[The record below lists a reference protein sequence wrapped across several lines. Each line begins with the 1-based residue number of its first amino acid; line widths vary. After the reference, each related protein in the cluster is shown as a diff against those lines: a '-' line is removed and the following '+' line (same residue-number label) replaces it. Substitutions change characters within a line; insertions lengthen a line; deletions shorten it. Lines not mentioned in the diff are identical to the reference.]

1 MSTIKRFAHWLGL
14 GPDEVDPYAENI
26 PAQGEHYEM
35 PAQQPLYPVP
45 EPPEAQA
52 MHEPR
57 ADPRAPL
64 SPQPAPSYEYSHM
77 DTAFPVTA
85 ASGAPS
91 SVSSTVRPLNYA
103 DPVKPIVINPRSY
116 DDAQEIGEQFKNRQP
131 VIVNLEDMDGD
142 LRRRLVDFVSG
153 LCFGL
158 DGKVE
163 RVTHGVYLLTPSDV
177 KVAMDDSAL
186 SGSKQ

>member
-26 PAQGEHYEM
+26 PARGDHYEM
-35 PAQQPLYPVP
+35 PMQQPLYPVP
-45 EPPEAQA
+45 EPPEPQV
-52 MHEPR
+52 MTES
-57 ADPRAPL
+57 RAPL
-64 SPQPAPSYEYSHM
+64 PPQPAPSYEYSQM
-77 DTAFPVTA
+77 DTAFPVTS
-85 ASGAPS
+85 ASGSPS
-91 SVSSTVRPLNYA
+91 GVSSTVRPLNYA

-131 VIVNLEDMDGD
+131 VIVNLEDIEGD
-142 LRRRLVDFVSG
+142 LRRRLVDFMSG

-158 DGKVE
+158 DGKLE
-163 RVTHGVYLLTPSDV
+163 RVTLGVYLLTPSDV

-186 SGSKQ
+186 SSSNQ